1 MREWTE
7 MVLLW
12 WKGAAMVKIQGPSSP
27 SDSILYS
34 IHTPFSLLGGGGGGE
49 VKVASAQ
56 AVATFYLDVGPIKV
70 GEWHASYCCVLP
82 VLVVMCIYTCILL
95 HGI

>member
-1 MREWTE
+1 
-7 MVLLW
+7 MVERCCN
-12 WKGAAMVKIQGPSSP
+12 GENSG
-27 SDSILYS
+27 SIKS
-34 IHTPFSLLGGGGGGE
+34 IRLHSIPYTYTVFPVGGGGGGGGE

-56 AVATFYLDVGPIKV
+56 TVATLYLDVGPIRV
-70 GEWHASYCCVLP
+70 GEWHASYCCVSP